1 MRRAARI
8 DGNQTEIVQA
18 LRAAGATVQS
28 LAAVGH
34 GCPDL
39 LVGMHGTSYLME
51 VKDGS
56 LAPSRRRLTPDEA
69 AWHAM
74 WQGHVAVVESAA
86 DALACIGKAPPR
98 IPSG

>member
-8 DGNQTEIVQA
+8 DGNQNEIVAA

-39 LVGMHGTSYLME
+39 LVGINGASLLME

-56 LAPSRRRLTPDEA
+56 LTPSRRRLTPDEA
-69 AWHAM
+69 AWHAS
-74 WQGHVAVVESAA
+74 WKGHVVVVEGVD
-86 DALACIGKAPPR
+86 DALACIKNEAPP
-98 IPSG
+98 G